1 MTNEVIRTDCATL
14 GAKIDWFNGAVARAV
29 DEHGT
34 LTVDRCDAKTVE
46 ELLTMIDLSVSCDVV
61 DNITATNPESKL
73 VIMTNIDTS
82 VSDIVTMIEYDNALV
97 SIVVPMINPMMI
109 QTVPIMSLHNTI
121 IANLRKYA
129 NIPVFI
135 EHRESTDT
143 DSILIS
149 SIQLDECVE
158 MYSTIHAFVH
168 TVWKNLNGP
177 PDCEW
182 AFVVIWMM
190 ASEGLRTVIDPS
202 SAAWLLGTRGP
213 IEYAET
219 MNMPGTADVYLYP
232 KEQIAVP
239 HVDVFCS
246 NKD

>member
-1 MTNEVIRTDCATL
+1 
-14 GAKIDWFNGAVARAV
+14 
-29 DEHGT
+29 
-34 LTVDRCDAKTVE
+34 
-46 ELLTMIDLSVSCDVV
+46 
-61 DNITATNPESKL
+61 
-73 VIMTNIDTS
+73 
-82 VSDIVTMIEYDNALV
+82 
-97 SIVVPMINPMMI
+97 
-109 QTVPIMSLHNTI
+109 MSLHNTI

-190 ASEGLRTVIDPS
+190 ASEGYDINHHS
-202 SAAWLLGTRGP
+202 MSW
-213 IEYAET
+213 
-219 MNMPGTADVYLYP
+219 
-232 KEQIAVP
+232 
-239 HVDVFCS
+239 
-246 NKD
+246 KDTKPDTFVHI